1 MKNLYNIR
9 KSLWILFC
17 CMSLLAANGIPA
29 TLHAQERKRLTVEM
43 TDAPILDVLKAIEAQ
58 SELSFFYN
66 NNLIDPT
73 LRITVSKRDA
83 PIPEVLNR
91 VFAGTPYAYRIVD
104 KQVLIS
110 KKEDAP
116 KSDEPLKIQ
125 GRVIDSKG
133 GPIVGATVVN
143 MRTLQG
149 TVTGSDGR
157 FELTVSALTEE
168 LTFNYIGFKTK
179 VLPASNAEEVRL
191 EEATVLE
198 DVVVVGYG
206 TVKRVNLTGSVATID
221 MREKANQ
228 PITNTAQAM
237 YNTPGVWINQ
247 NNAKPGA
254 DGGTI
259 RIRGVNTLS
268 SANPLVLL
276 DGVEYDINE
285 INPADIESIS
295 VLKDASAAIYGSK
308 ASNGVILITT
318 KKGVKGA
325 PVINYRANFGVQYAT
340 YLPDPI
346 DDPILYMRLRNQA
359 EINSGKAPSGVSYSE
374 AVIKEYQEG
383 MKTNPDVYPATNWFD
398 ICLKP
403 AFVHQHDLRI
413 SGGTER
419 LDYSMAVGYMKQDG
433 VFIANDWADRISMD
447 LKLGIQLNKYIKVGG
462 SLYGNMRHYTEPG
475 YGTNKVMD
483 AMMRAIPIMS
493 DYHKN
498 GIYGSSWIA
507 TPGRGN
513 YENPRMIIEQ
523 GSIDRRVQ
531 QLLAKAFVKL
541 TLPYGITYDANF
553 SFRKRDTRSKDH
565 VPAMYTMNPKTEE
578 VRNYNSAVPR
588 VKDWDA
594 WATGSFFTQTLG
606 WEGNLR
612 DEHHIGVMV
621 GQDYQEFY
629 NDNFQAYK
637 EGFYDNYHT
646 DLNSASGQVNAQ
658 ATGASSRE
666 KLVSV
671 FGRLSYDY
679 KQRYLVSAVFRYD
692 GSSRL
697 VPDHRWAF
705 FPSVSLAWRIDQE
718 NFMKNAEFID
728 QLKPRFSWGKMGNQ
742 AVSLYSYLSSVNTS
756 GYDYSFDGTKYG
768 GAAISALAD
777 NTITWEETT
786 SYDAG
791 IDFSA
796 FGNRVL
802 FSADWFLKRTEGILR
817 TVNLPSQV
825 GDLSGPKS
833 NVGVVDNKGIELSLT
848 LRDSWGDFSAGISGN
863 FSYTRNEIVDLNG
876 ETEINGRLICK
887 EGYPINSWYLLETDG
902 VFQNQ
907 SEIDNA
913 QAVYGNR
920 ANLRPGYV
928 KYVNQNNDNTI
939 DGNDRVIAGNTITWE
954 ETTSYDAGI
963 DFSAFGNRVLFS
975 ADWFLKRTEGILR
988 TVNLP
993 SQVGDLSGP
1002 KSNVG
1007 VVDNKGIE
1015 LSLTLRDSWGDFSAG
1030 ISGNFSYTRNEIV
1043 DLNGETEI
1051 NGRLI
1056 CKEGYPI
1063 NSWYLLET
1071 DGVFQ
1076 NQSEIDNAQA
1086 VYGNRANLRP
1096 GYVKYVNQ
1104 NNDNTIDGNDRV
1116 IAGNTIPRFAY
1127 GFNLNFGWKGFA
1139 VEAQFQGVG
1148 DVSVYPSS
1156 NMAFGLYNGAGLTKQ
1171 WVRDSWSAT
1180 NRNTEY
1186 PLLTTYPEAGENFQN
1201 STLWLQ
1207 DASYLRLKNIQLSYT
1222 FPKQL
1227 VGRIGIKG
1235 LQVYVSG
1242 QNLVTFSD
1250 FKIWDPEISI
1260 SQVNLF
1266 SYPILKTISFG
1277 INLTL

>member
-1 MKNLYNIR
+1 
-9 KSLWILFC
+9 
-17 CMSLLAANGIPA
+17 
-29 TLHAQERKRLTVEM
+29 
-43 TDAPILDVLKAIEAQ
+43 
-58 SELSFFYN
+58 
-66 NNLIDPT
+66 
-73 LRITVSKRDA
+73 
-83 PIPEVLNR
+83 
-91 VFAGTPYAYRIVD
+91 
-104 KQVLIS
+104 
-110 KKEDAP
+110 
-116 KSDEPLKIQ
+116 
-125 GRVIDSKG
+125 
-133 GPIVGATVVN
+133 
-143 MRTLQG
+143 
-149 TVTGSDGR
+149 
-157 FELTVSALTEE
+157 
-168 LTFNYIGFKTK
+168 
-179 VLPASNAEEVRL
+179 
-191 EEATVLE
+191 
-198 DVVVVGYG
+198 
-206 TVKRVNLTGSVATID
+206 
-221 MREKANQ
+221 
-228 PITNTAQAM
+228 
-237 YNTPGVWINQ
+237 
-247 NNAKPGA
+247 
-254 DGGTI
+254 
-259 RIRGVNTLS
+259 
-268 SANPLVLL
+268 
-276 DGVEYDINE
+276 
-285 INPADIESIS
+285 
-295 VLKDASAAIYGSK
+295 
-308 ASNGVILITT
+308 
-318 KKGVKGA
+318 
-325 PVINYRANFGVQYAT
+325 
-340 YLPDPI
+340 
-346 DDPILYMRLRNQA
+346 
-359 EINSGKAPSGVSYSE
+359 
-374 AVIKEYQEG
+374 
-383 MKTNPDVYPATNWFD
+383 
-398 ICLKP
+398 
-403 AFVHQHDLRI
+403 
-413 SGGTER
+413 
-419 LDYSMAVGYMKQDG
+419 
-433 VFIANDWADRISMD
+433 
-447 LKLGIQLNKYIKVGG
+447 
-462 SLYGNMRHYTEPG
+462 
-475 YGTNKVMD
+475 
-483 AMMRAIPIMS
+483 
-493 DYHKN
+493 
-498 GIYGSSWIA
+498 
-507 TPGRGN
+507 
-513 YENPRMIIEQ
+513 
-523 GSIDRRVQ
+523 
-531 QLLAKAFVKL
+531 
-541 TLPYGITYDANF
+541 
-553 SFRKRDTRSKDH
+553 
-565 VPAMYTMNPKTEE
+565 
-578 VRNYNSAVPR
+578 
-588 VKDWDA
+588 
-594 WATGSFFTQTLG
+594 
-606 WEGNLR
+606 
-612 DEHHIGVMV
+612 MV

-697 VPDHRWAF
+697 APDHRWAF

-777 NTITWEETT
+777 
-786 SYDAG
+786 
-791 IDFSA
+791 
-796 FGNRVL
+796 
-802 FSADWFLKRTEGILR
+802 
-817 TVNLPSQV
+817 
-825 GDLSGPKS
+825 
-833 NVGVVDNKGIELSLT
+833 
-848 LRDSWGDFSAGISGN
+848 
-863 FSYTRNEIVDLNG
+863 
-876 ETEINGRLICK
+876 
-887 EGYPINSWYLLETDG
+887 
-902 VFQNQ
+902 
-907 SEIDNA
+907 
-913 QAVYGNR
+913 
-920 ANLRPGYV
+920 
-928 KYVNQNNDNTI
+928 
-939 DGNDRVIAGNTITWE
+939 NTITWE

-1250 FKIWDPEISI
+1250 FNIWDPEISI

>member
-1 MKNLYNIR
+1 MGRSQDRTRGVAPERWSRDWIILVVFALVLVAIVANLIYIQVIR
-9 KSLWILFC
+9 GPEYARMAEASHTTEVNVSARRGTVYDRNGEVIA
-17 CMSLLAANGIPA
+17 SNVDATTIYVNPQEVANAERLARVLYEVLGSDSGKTEEDYLKIVDQPDLSFAYIQRKADVTLADTLKERLADEKLKGVHYLEDTQRVYPNGDVGSQVVGMVDVDGKGISG
-29 TLHAQERKRLTVEM
+29 LELEY
-43 TDAPILDVLKAIEAQ
+43 DEVLKGKDGSIVFERGM
-58 SELSFFYN
+58 N
-66 NNLIDPT
+66 DID
-73 LRITVSKRDA
+73 LG
-83 PIPEVLNR
+83 EVEN
-91 VFAGTPYAYRIVD
+91 
-104 KQVLIS
+104 
-110 KKEDAP
+110 
-116 KSDEPLKIQ
+116 
-125 GRVIDSKG
+125 
-133 GPIVGATVVN
+133 
-143 MRTLQG
+143 
-149 TVTGSDGR
+149 
-157 FELTVSALTEE
+157 
-168 LTFNYIGFKTK
+168 
-179 VLPASNAEEVRL
+179 
-191 EEATVLE
+191 
-198 DVVVVGYG
+198 
-206 TVKRVNLTGSVATID
+206 
-221 MREKANQ
+221 
-228 PITNTAQAM
+228 
-237 YNTPGVWINQ
+237 
-247 NNAKPGA
+247 
-254 DGGTI
+254 
-259 RIRGVNTLS
+259 
-268 SANPLVLL
+268 
-276 DGVEYDINE
+276 
-285 INPADIESIS
+285 IS

-606 WEGNLR
+606 WEGNFR

-697 VPDHRWAF
+697 APDHRWAF

-777 NTITWEETT
+777 
-786 SYDAG
+786 
-791 IDFSA
+791 
-796 FGNRVL
+796 
-802 FSADWFLKRTEGILR
+802 
-817 TVNLPSQV
+817 
-825 GDLSGPKS
+825 
-833 NVGVVDNKGIELSLT
+833 
-848 LRDSWGDFSAGISGN
+848 
-863 FSYTRNEIVDLNG
+863 
-876 ETEINGRLICK
+876 
-887 EGYPINSWYLLETDG
+887 
-902 VFQNQ
+902 
-907 SEIDNA
+907 
-913 QAVYGNR
+913 
-920 ANLRPGYV
+920 
-928 KYVNQNNDNTI
+928 
-939 DGNDRVIAGNTITWE
+939 NTITWE

>member
-1 MKNLYNIR
+1 MKKFIYYFIVA
-9 KSLWILFC
+9 WLF
-17 CMSLLAANGIPA
+17 
-29 TLHAQERKRLTVEM
+29 
-43 TDAPILDVLKAIEAQ
+43 
-58 SELSFFYN
+58 
-66 NNLIDPT
+66 
-73 LRITVSKRDA
+73 VS
-83 PIPEVLNR
+83 V
-91 VFAGTPYAYRIVD
+91 PYS
-104 KQVLIS
+104 LIS
-110 KKEDAP
+110 AQP
-116 KSDEPLKIQ
+116 KQDTSLIT
-125 GRVIDSKG
+125 GTVIDEHGS
-133 GPIVGATVVN
+133 PVIGATVVVTGTSSGATTDTRGRFTIKGVN
-143 MRTLQG
+143 AGTLQ
-149 TVTGSDGR
+149 VR
-157 FELTVSALTEE
+157 FIGYQTAEVNIQPKKTHYDITLQEE
-168 LTFNYIGFKTK
+168 IRS
-179 VLPASNAEEVRL
+179 VDE
-191 EEATVLE
+191 
-198 DVVVVGYG
+198 VVVIGYSA
-206 TVKRVNLTGSVATID
+206 VPRKDLTGSVAA
-221 MREKANQ
+221 MRSDELMKTGSTDFTSALQ
-228 PITNTAQAM
+228 GRMA
-237 YNTPGVWINQ
+237 GVRVTTQ
-247 NNAKPGA
+247 SGEAGA
-254 DGGTI
+254 GVDITI
-259 RIRGVNTLS
+259 RGTNSLNAGTAPLYVIDGMQIDVNQGEVATS
-268 SANPLVLL
+268 SAGGGQNTYNPLAS
-276 DGVEYDINE
+276 
-285 INPADIESIS
+285 INPNDIASID

-606 WEGNLR
+606 WEGNFR

-697 VPDHRWAF
+697 APDHRWAF

-777 NTITWEETT
+777 
-786 SYDAG
+786 
-791 IDFSA
+791 
-796 FGNRVL
+796 
-802 FSADWFLKRTEGILR
+802 
-817 TVNLPSQV
+817 
-825 GDLSGPKS
+825 
-833 NVGVVDNKGIELSLT
+833 
-848 LRDSWGDFSAGISGN
+848 
-863 FSYTRNEIVDLNG
+863 
-876 ETEINGRLICK
+876 
-887 EGYPINSWYLLETDG
+887 
-902 VFQNQ
+902 
-907 SEIDNA
+907 
-913 QAVYGNR
+913 
-920 ANLRPGYV
+920 
-928 KYVNQNNDNTI
+928 
-939 DGNDRVIAGNTITWE
+939 NTITWE

>member
-1 MKNLYNIR
+1 MKNLYTIR
-9 KSLWILFC
+9 KHIRSLFC
-17 CMSLLAANGIPA
+17 CILLIAANGMPA
-29 TLHAQERKRLTVEM
+29 ALYAQKGGGLTIEM
-43 TDAPILDVLKAIEAQ
+43 KDAPILDVLKAIEAQ
-58 SELSFFYN
+58 SEFSFFYN
-66 NNLIDPT
+66 NNLIDPG
-73 LRITVSKRDA
+73 LRVTVSKRSA
-83 PIPEVLNR
+83 PILDVLGQ

-104 KQVLIS
+104 KQVLLS
-110 KKEDAP
+110 KKEAP
-116 KSDEPLKIQ
+116 SKSGEPLKVQ
-125 GRVIDSKG
+125 GQVTDLKG
-133 GPIVGATVVN
+133 NPIVGATVVN

-149 TVTGSDGR
+149 TATGIDGR
-157 FELTVSALTEE
+157 FEITVPALTEE

-179 VLPASNAEEVRL
+179 VLPASNVGLVQL

-221 MREKANQ
+221 MKEKANQ
-228 PITNTAQAM
+228 PITNTTQAM

-247 NNAKPGA
+247 NNAKPGS

-276 DGVEYDINE
+276 DGVEYNINE
-285 INPADIESIS
+285 VNPADIESIS

-318 KKGVKGA
+318 KKGTKGA

-340 YLPDPI
+340 YVPDPI

-359 EINSGKAPSGVSYSE
+359 EINSGKAASGVSYSD

-383 MKTNPDVYPATNWFD
+383 MKTNPDVYPSTNWFD

-403 AFVHQHDLRI
+403 AFIHQHDLRI
-413 SGGTER
+413 SGGSER

-447 LKLGIQLNKYIKVGG
+447 MKLGVQINKYVKVGA
-462 SLYGNMRHYTEPG
+462 SLYGNMRHYLEPG
-475 YGTNKVMD
+475 YGTSTVMD
-483 AMMRAIPIMS
+483 AMMRALPIMS

-523 GSIDRRVQ
+523 GTTDRRVQ
-531 QLLAKAFVKL
+531 QLLAQAFVKL
-541 TLPYGITYDANF
+541 TLPHGITYDANF

-565 VPAMYTMNPKTEE
+565 IPAMYTMNPKTEE
-578 VRNYNSAVPR
+578 VRNYNSAAPR
-588 VKDWDA
+588 VKDWNA
-594 WATGSFFTQTLG
+594 WETGSFFTQTLG
-606 WEGNLR
+606 WEGNFR
-612 DEHHIGVMV
+612 DEHHIGLMV

-697 VPDHRWAF
+697 APDHRWAF

-718 NFMKNAEFID
+718 NFMKDVKFID

-742 AVSLYSYLSSVNTS
+742 AVSLYSYLSTVNTS
-756 GYDYSFDGTKYG
+756 GYDYSFEGSKYG

-777 NTITWEETT
+777 NTITWEKTT

-791 IDFSA
+791 VDFSI
-796 FGNRVL
+796 FGNRIL
-802 FSADWFLKRTEGILR
+802 FTADWFLKRTEGILR

-833 NVGVVDNKGIELSLT
+833 NVGVVDNKGVELSLA
-848 LRDSWGDFSAGISGN
+848 LRDTWGDFSAGVSGN

-876 ETEINGRLICK
+876 ETEISGRLICK
-887 EGYPINSWYLLETDG
+887 EGYPINSWYLLQADG
-902 VFQNQ
+902 VFQTQ
-907 SEIDNA
+907 AEIDQA

-928 KYVNQNNDNTI
+928 KYVNQNNDN
-939 DGNDRVIAGNTITWE
+939 N
-954 ETTSYDAGI
+954 
-963 DFSAFGNRVLFS
+963 
-975 ADWFLKRTEGILR
+975 
-988 TVNLP
+988 
-993 SQVGDLSGP
+993 
-1002 KSNVG
+1002 
-1007 VVDNKGIE
+1007 
-1015 LSLTLRDSWGDFSAG
+1015 
-1030 ISGNFSYTRNEIV
+1030 
-1043 DLNGETEI
+1043 
-1051 NGRLI
+1051 
-1056 CKEGYPI
+1056 
-1063 NSWYLLET
+1063 
-1071 DGVFQ
+1071 
-1076 NQSEIDNAQA
+1076 
-1086 VYGNRANLRP
+1086 
-1096 GYVKYVNQ
+1096 
-1104 NNDNTIDGNDRV
+1104 IDGNDRV
-1116 IAGNTIPRFAY
+1116 IAGNTIPKFTY
-1127 GFNLNFGWKGFA
+1127 GFNLNFGWKGIA
-1139 VEAQFQGVG
+1139 IEAQFQGVG

-1171 WVRDSWSAT
+1171 WVKDSWSAT
-1180 NRNTEY
+1180 NRNTKY

-1222 FPKQL
+1222 FPKKL
-1227 VGRIGIKG
+1227 IGRIGIKG

-1260 SQVNLF
+1260 SQANLF